1 MIIYF
6 HFRSIKAKEE
16 NGRKKSAKAKPQKQ
30 NNYIIDSWVRMMIPF
45 SNILHSRSDGG
56 NRCLV
61 FLVTTHPFFA
71 KLKITRRKTT
81 PLECCQ

>member
-16 NGRKKSAKAKPQKQ
+16 NGRKKKSAKAKPQKQ
-30 NNYIIDSWVRMMIPF
+30 NNYIIDSGVRMMIPF

-56 NRCLV
+56 N
-61 FLVTTHPFFA
+61 
-71 KLKITRRKTT
+71 
-81 PLECCQ
+81 